1 MFSMMTEKDY
11 VVGTEPIIMRKTR
24 SEVTTSR
31 NLATSHR
38 YLAISHRNLATSQ
51 RNLATSQRNLATSQ
65 RIPSTLFNMFTK
77 SAVDL

>member
-31 NLATSHR
+31 NLAT
-38 YLAISHRNLATSQ
+38 SHRNLATSQ